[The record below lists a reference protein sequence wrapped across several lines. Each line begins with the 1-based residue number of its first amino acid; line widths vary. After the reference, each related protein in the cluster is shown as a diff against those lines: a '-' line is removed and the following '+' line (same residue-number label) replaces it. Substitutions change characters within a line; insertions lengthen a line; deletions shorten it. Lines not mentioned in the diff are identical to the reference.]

1 MRRVPKLLELNAL
14 SITLFYFV
22 FAVLWIL
29 LSDQILIWITNDPLM
44 ISKYQTVKGLFYV
57 LCTAGFLYYLIN
69 LSNDK
74 ISREKN
80 RIDKALFAANMA
92 TWSIDLDSEEI
103 ARSEFHH
110 RLFGYKRKPQT
121 WGLDNF
127 LSVVHPD
134 DRTKVQ
140 NELDRAIN
148 REARGYEVQY
158 RIIWPDESI
167 RWMMS
172 RGNLIYDDTDTATHI
187 AGVIADIT
195 EQKELEEEYA
205 RDKELFE
212 RIFEQIPVMVDI
224 YDPEINSIRVNQAFE
239 KTLGWNNKEIREID
253 LLKACY
259 PDPKE
264 RQRAAKVM
272 SEADGNWYTFEVMD
286 KYGNT
291 HIQEWSNIQLSDN
304 SIIGIGLDITE
315 SKIAQ
320 EKIRE
325 SRELLQKTFES
336 LKESVIILDPQ
347 TRMITDCNKS
357 TTEIFGYTADELIG
371 QSTNMLHVDEEH
383 FNEFGELGKEE
394 FERDGFFQTEFVMKR
409 KDGSKFYS
417 DHTIT
422 LVRDEKGEPE
432 KVVSVVRD
440 ITERK
445 KHQKRLQELTNR
457 YRKAEEIAGIGHWE
471 RNIKTNEAIWSEG
484 FYNIIGLEPGERDNS
499 YQSLLEM
506 IHPDDRDEFDT
517 TFKNALE
524 TGTLDIRFRLVKPST
539 GEVGYYHEL
548 GQTTYDENGDP
559 EIISGTIQDMTELEE
574 FQIKL
579 HQRNKFIETTLDNL
593 PIGVAVN
600 NIDSGKVTLMNSMF
614 AEIYGWPKE
623 VLKDISTFFEKV
635 YPDENYR
642 NKMIEMITADIASE
656 DPERMNWKGIK
667 IITQTGEERIVN
679 AKNIPVYDQNLMIST
694 VSDVTARY
702 NAEQKLAESEHNYRL
717 LFQQSP
723 LPMWIF
729 DPDTFRFIEV
739 NNAAVKH
746 YGYNRKEFQE
756 MTILDIRPEEDHE
769 TVRKDVQ
776 KKDNNQHSSNKEWRH
791 IKKNGDVIYVN
802 ITGSD
807 IDYFG
812 NQYRLIL
819 INDITEQKKAEEM
832 VLASLVEGENKER
845 ARIARELHDGLGQY
859 LAAANMNLDSVQK
872 DIDKLTDRKQE
883 QFKKGLNLL
892 RHAVNE
898 TVQISRNLLP
908 RVVDDYGLALAIESL
923 VDSYSSNTESKITF
937 YQNIDG
943 LDLDRKIELNL
954 YRIAQE
960 ALSNAVK
967 YSEATKINVQLIQDE
982 LDLILSID
990 DNGRG
995 FDPTAKDFSSGL
1007 GLQTIKTRTG
1017 ALGGE
1022 FELDTKPGKGTF
1034 IHIIVPI
1041 KNSIEN

>member
-1 MRRVPKLLELNAL
+1 MRRAPKLLELNAL

-29 LSDQILIWITNDPLM
+29 LSDQLLIWITNDPLT
-44 ISKYQTVKGLFYV
+44 ISKYQTIKGLLYV
-57 LCTAGFLYYLIN
+57 LCTTGFLYYLIN

-92 TWSIDLDSEEI
+92 TWSIDLKSEEI

-110 RLFGYKRKPQT
+110 KLFGFKKKPQT
-121 WGLDNF
+121 WGLKNF
-127 LSVVHPD
+127 LSLVHPD
-134 DRTKVQ
+134 DRARVQ
-140 NELDRAIN
+140 KELDRAIN
-148 REARGYEVQY
+148 KEKRGYEVEY

-167 RWMMS
+167 RWMTS
-172 RGNLIYDDTDTATHI
+172 RGNLIYDNTGTATRI

-195 EQKELEEEYA
+195 EQKELEEEHA

-239 KTLGWNNKEIREID
+239 KTLGWSNKEIREID
-253 LLKACY
+253 LLDACY

-272 SEADGNWYTFEVMD
+272 SEADGKWYTFEVMD

-315 SKIAQ
+315 SKIAE

-336 LKESVIILDPQ
+336 LKESVIILDPE
-347 TRMITDCNKS
+347 TRTITDCNKG
-357 TTEIFGYTADELIG
+357 TTEMFGYSADELIG
-371 QSTNMLHVDEEH
+371 KTTEILHVDKEH
-383 FNEFGELGKEE
+383 FIEFGDFGKED
-394 FERDGFFQTEFVMKR
+394 FEANGFFQTEYIMKK
-409 KDGSKFYS
+409 KDGRHFYS
-417 DHTIT
+417 DHTVT
-422 LVRDEKGEPE
+422 YVKDEDGNPE
-432 KVVSVVRD
+432 KVVSVIRD
-440 ITERK
+440 ITDK
-445 KHQKRLQELTNR
+445 KKQQKRLQELTDR
-457 YRKAEEIAGIGHWE
+457 YRKAEEIASIGHWE
-471 RNIKTNEAIWSEG
+471 QNIKTDEAIWSEG
-484 FYNIIGLEPGERDNS
+484 FYNIIGLEPGEQDNS

-506 IHPDDRDEFDT
+506 IHPEDREQFDSA
-517 TFKNALE
+517 FKNALE
-524 TGTLDIRFRLVKPST
+524 TGSLDVRYRLIKPST
-539 GEVGYYHEL
+539 QEVGYYHEL
-548 GQTTYDENGDP
+548 GETSYDENGNP
-559 EIISGTIQDMTELEE
+559 ETISGTIQDMTELEK
-574 FQIKL
+574 FQIEL
-579 HQRNKFIETTLDNL
+579 YQRNKFIETTLDNL

-600 NIDSGKVTLMNSMF
+600 KIDSGEATLMNSKF
-614 AEIYGWPKE
+614 SEIYGWPKE
-623 VLKDISTFFEKV
+623 VLKDIPTFFEKV
-635 YPDENYR
+635 YPAENYR
-642 NKMIEMITADIASE
+642 SKMIEMINADIASE
-656 DPERMNWKGIK
+656 DSERMHWKGVK
-667 IITQTGEERIVN
+667 ITTQTGEERIIN
-679 AKNIPVYDQNLMIST
+679 AKNIPVYDQDLMIST
-694 VSDVTARY
+694 VVDVTAQFK
-702 NAEQKLAESEHNYRL
+702 AEQRLAESEHNYRL

-723 LPMWIF
+723 SPMWIYN
-729 DPDTFRFIEV
+729 PDDLRFIEV
-739 NNAAVKH
+739 NNAAMRH
-746 YGYNRKEFQE
+746 YGYSRKEFQE
-756 MTILDIRPEEDHE
+756 MTILDIRPEEDRE
-769 TVRKDVQ
+769 ALRQEVQ
-776 KKDNNQHSSNKEWRH
+776 KRTDDKLSDTKEWRH
-791 IKKNGDVIYVN
+791 LKKNGDVIYVN
-802 ITGSD
+802 ITGSE

-812 NQYRLIL
+812 NSYRLVL
-819 INDITEQKKAEEM
+819 VNDVTEQKKAEEM

-859 LAAANMNLDSVQK
+859 LAAANMNLDSVLN

-892 RHAVNE
+892 RHAVSE
-898 TVQISRNLLP
+898 TAQISRNLLP

-923 VDSYSSNTESKITF
+923 VDNYSNNTETKITY
-937 YQNIDG
+937 YQNIDN
-943 LDLDRKIELNL
+943 LDLERKIELNL

-960 ALSNAVK
+960 AISNAVK
-967 YSEATKINVQLIQDE
+967 YSEATQINVQLIQDE

-990 DNGRG
+990 DNGKG
-995 FDPTAKDFSSGL
+995 FDSSTKDFTPGL

-1041 KNSIEN
+1041 KNKIEN